1 MPELDPPILDWL
13 RQRSL
18 AWFGEAP
25 VVQQV
30 FNGFYGQVCVLRLA
44 NGEQRVVKRFRTA
57 GLAER
62 EARATRLLR
71 QMTPAAIVVPE
82 ILRFETVAEG
92 GWDAFVMSFVAG
104 VNSSE
109 TPLEHADALAE
120 EIVTLQRHWH
130 AQRGSGFEDLDG
142 RSYPNFA
149 ASYRAYLQPRC
160 AFLEHADGF
169 SAGLKT
175 ALFATLDDLDTLL
188 APLANDPPSFIHDDG
203 HAGNYLVDP
212 ATWRLVAVIDP
223 AAARF
228 SHRELD
234 LFHLPDARADFRLL
248 ERYQAQTTMPE
259 GWPLRRWVFSI
270 WDDIKHA
277 EFTGWRDTAW
287 FEKKLAEFAAV
298 RVSA

>member
-1 MPELDPPILDWL
+1 MLKLEPPILDWL

-18 AWFGEAP
+18 AWFGEEPP
-25 VVQQV
+25 VLQV

-44 NGEQRVVKRFRTA
+44 NGEQRVIKRFRQV

-71 QMTPAAIVVPE
+71 EMTPADIAVPK
-82 ILRFETVAEG
+82 ILRVETVSEG
-92 GWDAFVMSFVAG
+92 GWDALVMSFVAG

-120 EIVTLQRHWH
+120 QIVALQRHWH
-130 AQRGSGFEDLDG
+130 TQTGPAFNDPDG
-142 RSYPNFA
+142 RNYPSFA
-149 ASYRAYLQPRC
+149 PSYRAYLQARC
-160 AFLEHADGF
+160 AFLVDAEGF
-169 SAGLKT
+169 APALKA

-188 APLANDPPSFIHDDG
+188 APLTNDPPGFIHGDG

-212 ATWRLVAVIDP
+212 ANWRLVAVIDP
-223 AAARF
+223 AEARF

-248 ERYQAQTTMPE
+248 ERYVAQTSMPA
-259 GWPLRRWVFSI
+259 GWPLRRWLFSI
-270 WDDIKHA
+270 WDDIRHA

-287 FEKKLAEFAAV
+287 FEKKLADFAAA
-298 RVSA
+298 RTL